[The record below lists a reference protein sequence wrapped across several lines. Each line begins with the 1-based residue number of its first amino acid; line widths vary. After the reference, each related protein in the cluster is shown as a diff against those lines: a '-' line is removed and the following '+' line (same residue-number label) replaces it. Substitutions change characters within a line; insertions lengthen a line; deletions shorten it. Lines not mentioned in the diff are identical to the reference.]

1 MIMTTK
7 LRNYLGCL
15 GLAAAA
21 SVAVAAVPAPA
32 SAQSDYSQGG
42 GYDEGYQ
49 GPPDEVG
56 AVTVYASPRLGHDA
70 ATGAPYE
77 LVSASRVVDYSD
89 LDPYSAYGAH
99 VLRVRIQRAAE
110 DACNQIDA
118 EYPNTTDDQPPCVR
132 TAVQRAMYDV
142 HHRY

>member
-1 MIMTTK
+1 MITSMK
-7 LRNYLGCL
+7 LKTYLGCA

-21 SVAVAAVPAPA
+21 CVAVAAVPAPA

-42 GYDEGYQ
+42 GYDTGYQ

-56 AVTVYASPRLGHDA
+56 AVTVYASPYLGHDA

-77 LVSASRVVDYSD
+77 MVRVSRVVDYSD

-99 VLRVRIQRAAE
+99 VLRIRVERAAE
-110 DACNQIDA
+110 AACNQIDA

-142 HHRY
+142 HHGY

>member
-1 MIMTTK
+1 MITTTT
-7 LRNYLGCL
+7 LRSYLGCV

-32 SAQSDYSQGG
+32 SAQGDYAQG

-49 GPPDEVG
+49 GPSDEVG
-56 AVTVYASPRLGHDA
+56 SVTVHAAPRFGRDA

-99 VLRVRIQRAAE
+99 VLRIRIQRAAE

-142 HHRY
+142 HHGW